1 ANSFGLSD
9 MLGNVWE
16 WTGDWYDTYPATVTD
31 PTGPSTGSYRVLRG
45 GSWGGDARGAR
56 AAYRNAGAP
65 GDRYISLGFRLS
77 RTAP

>member
-1 ANSFGLSD
+1 

-31 PTGPSTGSYRVLRG
+31 PLGAGTGSTRVFRG
-45 GSWGGDARGAR
+45 GSCRYSARDAR
-56 AAYRNAGAP
+56 AAFRSRGSP
-65 GDRYISLGFRLS
+65 DIRWRLLGFRLV